1 MFSFLCF
8 RNFGSSCKDLQF
20 YVPSAKIYIS
30 AQLCIHTTGGARTCC
45 TIHTHRHHR
54 CAQLF
59 ATSLDPTVLIW
70 LPNMQHLVTASVP
83 HILATAD
90 IFTGFLWMVNTDEA
104 GVDWTG
110 LWLLRPGAQKRI
122 QKRFKHSAW
131 AATPRTP
138 TYIFD
143 NVFLLPRSMID
154 RLIYRDDAFY
164 QWTVMSQ
171 LNQTINFLLAWLN
184 ACCFSPWGVPVTKNL
199 MTCRSTV
206 LRWSRQNENSWQK
219 K

>member
-1 MFSFLCF
+1 MLKKIAPSLIITLSSTLIIVMDSESHSPVSELKTRGPVNLVGLCEITSQPSRKTRQSGWTEQLRLDSNLFLF
-8 RNFGSSCKDLQF
+8 LGS
-20 YVPSAKIYIS
+20 
-30 AQLCIHTTGGARTCC
+30 
-45 TIHTHRHHR
+45 R
-54 CAQLF
+54 C
-59 ATSLDPTVLIW
+59 
-70 LPNMQHLVTASVP
+70 LVSSVSVT
-83 HILATAD
+83 L
-90 IFTGFLWMVNTDEA
+90 
-104 GVDWTG
+104 
-110 LWLLRPGAQKRI
+110 I

-143 NVFLLPRSMID
+143 DVFLLPQSMID
-154 RLIYRDDAFY
+154 RLIYGDDAFY

-206 LRWSRQNENSWQK
+206 LRWSRQNEKNKTPVKLHDLPICQK
-219 K
+219 